1 MNGEVVKKVIIESG
15 HTITEVAKSIDM
27 SQQNLSKM
35 LATPDV
41 KSGLLE
47 RVSAAIGVPVSE
59 FYERSAHATGQ
70 PSATAQSTLGDH
82 SPAISG
88 NGNSVSTGG
97 HLIEQALST
106 IAQQQ
111 QTISQQTDII
121 ASLING
127 KKK

>member
-1 MNGEVVKKVIIESG
+1 MNGEIVKKVITENG
-15 HTITEVAKSIDM
+15 HTITEVAEKLGM
-27 SQQNLSKM
+27 SRPNLSQI

-47 RVSAAIGVPVSE
+47 RVSAAIGVPVSV

-70 PSATAQSTLGDH
+70 PSATAQSTQGDH

>member
-1 MNGEVVKKVIIESG
+1 MNGEIVKRVIAESG
-15 HTITEVAKSIDM
+15 HNVAEVAQKLDM
-27 SQQNLSKM
+27 SRQNLSQS
-35 LATPDV
+35 LSSSDV

-47 RVSAAIGVPVSE
+47 RVSAAIGVPVSV

-70 PSATAQSTLGDH
+70 PSATAQSTQGDH